1 MYIAYYLLGIILVPA
16 IILSVYAQI
25 KVQANYKKYSQIVS
39 EKNLTGKEVADLILK
54 SADIKDVSVIEI
66 DGELTDYYDSKKKVL
81 ALSKNNFN
89 SASIA
94 SMGVTAHEC
103 GHAIQDKEGYVPNKI
118 RNVVVHV
125 YNIASKLLM
134 PIIIIGFL
142 FDFLFLLPK
151 VANIIMISGLVVFGL
166 SMIFNLVT
174 LPVEFNASSRAL
186 KILESSTLL
195 NSSELEGAKK
205 VLRSAALTYVA
216 AFLYSF
222 LQFLRILLI
231 FSNRNRD

>member
-25 KVQANYKKYSQIVS
+25 KVQANYKKYSQVVS

-81 ALSKNNFN
+81 ALSRNNFN

-103 GHAIQDKEGYVPNKI
+103 GHAIQDKVGYVPNKI

>member
-1 MYIAYYLLGIILVPA
+1 
-16 IILSVYAQI
+16 
-25 KVQANYKKYSQIVS
+25 
-39 EKNLTGKEVADLILK
+39 
-54 SADIKDVSVIEI
+54 
-66 DGELTDYYDSKKKVL
+66 
-81 ALSKNNFN
+81 
-89 SASIA
+89 
-94 SMGVTAHEC
+94 
-103 GHAIQDKEGYVPNKI
+103 
-118 RNVVVHV
+118 
-125 YNIASKLLM
+125 M